1 MRDGLDGCACGGAG
15 ELKAGAGPAVA
26 APGVSHNRGM
36 NSGAAT
42 PPALTLP
49 HEGGARQLA
58 FWAGLATVVIW
69 GANFVVQ
76 KALFAVLPPA
86 GFLFVRYLIMP
97 ASAAVLLLVVT
108 RGRWLHL
115 PRADAL
121 RLAALGVIGHGMHVS
136 LVTYGIHWS
145 TAFSSALILA
155 CGPVFTLLILH
166 AAGIER
172 LERAQVL
179 GVALACCGVLAFL
192 SDKLVGRQWAA
203 TGGDLVLL
211 FAGSLFSYY
220 TVMTKPLIQRHGGVA
235 VMAYATLAGSVP
247 VVLVSAWPAW
257 HAPWLQMQLGHW
269 ALLLWASF
277 VSAFLGWLVW
287 GWVNERRGVARTAPL
302 MYLMPLVAGIAGWLF
317 TGERF
322 GAVKLAGAAL
332 TLAGVA
338 WAQFSTG
345 PARSAPPSVD

>member
-1 MRDGLDGCACGGAG
+1 MKRMNQ
-15 ELKAGAGPAVA
+15 PAAVQPA
-26 APGVSHNRGM
+26 LPVPPHEQPHEQPHEPGHAPGHEPGHAPGHAPGHVGS
-36 NSGAAT
+36 AQ
-42 PPALTLP
+42 ALAL
-49 HEGGARQLA
+49 
-58 FWAGLATVVIW
+58 WAGIATVAVW
-69 GANFVVQ
+69 GANFAVQ

-86 GFLFVRYLIMP
+86 GFLFVRYLVMP
-97 ASAAVLLLVVT
+97 ACAAMLLLVVT
-108 RGRWLHL
+108 RGAWLRL
-115 PRADAL
+115 PRADAW
-121 RLAALGVIGHGMHVS
+121 RLAGLGVLGHGLHVS

-166 AAGIER
+166 VAGIER
-172 LERAQVL
+172 LQRGQVL

-192 SDKLVGRQWAA
+192 SDKLLGRQWAA

-211 FAGSLFSYY
+211 FSASLFSYY

-257 HAPWLQMQLGHW
+257 HAPWQQMQALHW
-269 ALLLWASF
+269 GLLLWASF
-277 VSAFLGWLVW
+277 ASAFLGWLVW

-302 MYLMPLVAGIAGWLF
+302 MYLMPLVAGVGGWLF

-345 PARSAPPSVD
+345 PARVAPAAVD